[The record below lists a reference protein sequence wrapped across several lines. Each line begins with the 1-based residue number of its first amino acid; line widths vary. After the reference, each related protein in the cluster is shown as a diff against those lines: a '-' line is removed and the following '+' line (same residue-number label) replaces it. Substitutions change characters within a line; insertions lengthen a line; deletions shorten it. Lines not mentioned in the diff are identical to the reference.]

1 MKMDVEDVDMTQW
14 TEAEFEENRTYIVND
29 QFWEPTTDREPT
41 QAQASLP
48 RNLKFKYARDSNE
61 VLGVMSAEYI
71 PKGTRFGPLVGEI
84 YTNDTVP
91 KNANRKYFWR
101 VYSNGDLHHFI
112 DGFDESKSNWMRYVN
127 PAHSKQEQCL
137 AACQNEMDIYFY
149 TVKPIPANEE
159 LLVWYSREFAER
171 LHYPTSGDLMMIKL
185 KCVNLPRKEE
195 LQAKWQHRSRGQPD
209 EQRLKEKRY
218 VSELNGTV
226 KVDSVTPKNHGGEEN
241 TMKENSQ
248 VQAIQPLMAPGKEM
262 EDINKKHSPDRTFLP
277 RVVYPVRPHIPDD
290 YRKPN
295 PTYGME
301 RRGYVKQ
308 SPILS
313 SGTSSPS
320 SRSSPDQSFK
330 SSTPHSSPD
339 SHISSLTP
347 STQEHKQA
355 FPYLGGPYNREGL
368 NSLAAYP
375 APSHLSP
382 TFLHSYNPVNT
393 QYSRFLLPHYPVGCN
408 GLNNFT
414 GFSGMNSFSLLPKMY
429 PFYSSLLGNGGLSQH
444 MFNQTALPNALPGE
458 GPRRLLHPE
467 QQKDFLIPTRNSAFS
482 IAGSA
487 ASLKD
492 RPSSPGN
499 GSPTA
504 GTAASYSEH
513 LMQPKP
519 TSAGLISS
527 SNSSEEAM
535 NLIKPKRNLTG
546 YKTLP
551 YPLKKQNGK
560 IKYECN
566 VCYKTFGQLSNLKV
580 HLRVHSGERPFKCQ
594 TCNKGFTQLAHL
606 QKHYLVHTGEKPHE
620 CQVCHKRFSSTS
632 NLKTHLRLHSGEKP
646 YQCKLCPA
654 KFTQFVHLKL
664 HKRLHTRERPHKC
677 FQCHKTYIH
686 HCSLKAHLKG
696 NCPVAPGAGRS
707 LEDLN
712 RFNDEINKFD
722 ISDSADKLDDL
733 GHTDEVEAVVE
744 KQIFSMLRREVEE
757 ASLKNPFQR
766 SLGSSLLSSGC
777 NLYESLEIPVLKMSH
792 GSPLPLVPIRVK
804 QETVEPIDP

>member
-1 MKMDVEDVDMTQW
+1 MKMDMEDVDMTLW
-14 TEAEFEENRTYIVND
+14 TEAEFEENCTYIVND
-29 QFWEPTTDREPT
+29 QAWEVTTDHDPT
-41 QAQASLP
+41 HAQASLP

-137 AACQNEMDIYFY
+137 AACQNGMDIYFY
-149 TVKPIPANEE
+149 TVKAIPTNEE
-159 LLVWYSREFAER
+159 LLVWYSSEFTER
-171 LHYPTSGDLMMIKL
+171 LQYPASNDLMMIKL
-185 KCVNLPRKEE
+185 KCVNVPGREE
-195 LQAKWQHRSRGQPD
+195 LQEKWPHRSRGQPD

-218 VSELNGTV
+218 VSELNGTA
-226 KVDSVTPKNHGGEEN
+226 KNDYVTHKTHGGEGN

-248 VQAIQPLMAPGKEM
+248 VTTFQPAMAPGKEM
-262 EDINKKHSPDRTFLP
+262 EDISKKHSLKRIFCPQ
-277 RVVYPVRPHIPDD
+277 VVYSVGSHIPDD

-295 PTYGME
+295 PAYGFE
-301 RRGYVKQ
+301 RHSYFKH
-308 SPILS
+308 SPIQS
-313 SGTSSPS
+313 SVTSSPS

-339 SHISSLTP
+339 SHISPLTP
-347 STQEHKQA
+347 STQEHKQT
-355 FPYLGGPYNREGL
+355 FPYLSGPYHREGL
-368 NSLAAYP
+368 NSLSAYP
-375 APSHLSP
+375 APNHLP
-382 TFLHSYNPVNT
+382 PAFLHPYNPVNT

-408 GLNNFT
+408 SLNNFA
-414 GFSGMNSFSLLPKMY
+414 GLGGVNGMSGFSLLPKMY
-429 PFYSSLLGNGGLSQH
+429 PFYSSLLGSGGLSQQ
-444 MFNQTALPNALPGE
+444 MFNQAVLPNAE
-458 GPRRLLHPE
+458 GTRRLLLPE
-467 QQKDFLIPTRNSAFS
+467 QQKDFLVPARNSAFS

-519 TSAGLISS
+519 TSAGLVSS
-527 SNSSEEAM
+527 SSSEEAM

-712 RFNDEINKFD
+712 RFNEEINKFD

-733 GHTDEVEAVVE
+733 GHSEEVESAVE
-744 KQIFSMLRREVEE
+744 KQIVSMLRREVEE

-766 SLGSSLLSSGC
+766 NLGNSFLSAGC
-777 NLYESLEIPVLKMSH
+777 NLYEGLETPVLKMSH
-792 GSPLPLVPIRVK
+792 GSPLPLVPIKVK